1 MVIFGL
7 IDSAKI
13 GVKFITVNHHF
24 SFSTFQQQKK
34 YPELR
39 LLSCKLVN
47 RAPSDQNNSSQPKLW
62 TPGPKS
68 RIYSSHFVDG
78 ESTAENS
85 HPTLDLGYPNFE
97 KRVQAILG
105 KKRKTRT
112 STDGIS
118 SIQNL
123 SKQSQNEDIP
133 GTAAKKEDQLEIV
146 GSNKN
151 IFVPKIFLAINLVTK

>member
-39 LLSCKLVN
+39 LLSCNLVN

-78 ESTAENS
+78 EPTAENP
-85 HPTLDLGYPNFE
+85 HPTLNLGYPNFE

-112 STDGIS
+112 
-118 SIQNL
+118 
-123 SKQSQNEDIP
+123 QS
-133 GTAAKKEDQLEIV
+133 AVL
-146 GSNKN
+146 
-151 IFVPKIFLAINLVTK
+151 